1 MKGLVHSQRDFKER
15 EFHGILPI
23 FTSNP
28 LLFRSYVCI
37 YSPCDIYKMVKSNID
52 LDHPHAP
59 VRYFAALLN
68 MDMSLHSMEVVNRL
82 TTVSTS
88 YLLLQFSVWL
98 YEFIVL

>member
-1 MKGLVHSQRDFKER
+1 
-15 EFHGILPI
+15 
-23 FTSNP
+23 
-28 LLFRSYVCI
+28 
-37 YSPCDIYKMVKSNID
+37 MVKSNID

-82 TTVSTS
+82 TTCTVSTS

-98 YEFIVL
+98 SEFIVL

>member
-1 MKGLVHSQRDFKER
+1 MGYSHLIPYFSDHMFAY
-15 EFHGILPI
+15 ILP
-23 FTSNP
+23 
-28 LLFRSYVCI
+28 V
-37 YSPCDIYKMVKSNID
+37 IYKMVKSNID